1 MLSKKSIRHS
11 FVLQLVLASIILI
24 VIFSIILY
32 SYIKI
37 SIYKD
42 LTASLQREAAL
53 VAVEKSSDLN
63 KKNPYSFSPTLETRE
78 DLVKTLARLNTK
90 FKISFKLTKKHNIHY
105 LTIYYPYN
113 QKKSLFVSIT
123 RNISDTDKLLDEIFT
138 NVLTINFITLF
149 LILFYALF
157 LSRMLLLPIKSLT
170 MKLANMNESF
180 LQIIDPKTLP
190 KEFIPL
196 GKSINN
202 LVKRIKSFSQYQ
214 KELFIGAS
222 HELKT
227 PLAVMKTKN
236 EVTLLKPRDSQKY
249 TDALKQ
255 NIATIDEMNKM
266 ISNILEIGRQESA
279 QFEEP
284 VEIDLIKFLKEK
296 ANNFKILAYQ
306 KEKKFEINISPKE
319 YIIRTQ
325 PTLLIHIL
333 QNFVQNA
340 VKFTPAG
347 KTIYIVAKN
356 TKNGY
361 LIKIIDEGKGIDESK
376 DLFAPFKRFGNK
388 SGAGLGLFLAKSAA
402 NALNIK
408 ITLVNRQDKNGA
420 VASIFIPSSKK
431 ITKN

>member
-1 MLSKKSIRHS
+1 MLSQKSIRHS

-24 VIFSIILY
+24 VIFSAILY

-42 LTASLQREAAL
+42 LTKSLQDEAAL

-63 KKNPYSFSPTLETRE
+63 VSFESSLKIQDKMVKMVVRPNKKS
-78 DLVKTLARLNTK
+78 
-90 FKISFKLTKKHNIHY
+90 KISFEPSVKHNIHY
-105 LTIYYPYN
+105 LTIHYPYN
-113 QKKSLFVSIT
+113 KKKSLFIAIT
-123 RNISDTDKLLDEIFT
+123 KNISDTNKLLDEILT
-138 NVLTINFITLF
+138 NILTINFIALF

-180 LQIIDPKTLP
+180 LQTINPKTLP
-190 KEFIPL
+190 IEFIPL

-202 LVKRIKSFSQYQ
+202 LVKRIQSFSQYQ

-236 EVTLLKPRDSQKY
+236 EVTLLRPRENEKY
-249 TDALKQ
+249 IKTLKE
-255 NIATIDEMNKM
+255 NITTINEMNKM
-266 ISNILEIGRQESA
+266 ITNILEIGRQESA

-284 VEIDLIKFLKEK
+284 VEIDLIKFLKER
-296 ANNFKILAYQ
+296 ANNFKILAHQ
-306 KEKKFEINISPKE
+306 VEKKLEIDILPDK
-319 YIIRTQ
+319 YIIKTQ

-340 VKFTPAG
+340 IKFTPIG
-347 KTIYIVAKN
+347 KTIYIKAKKI
-356 TKNGY
+356 KNGY
-361 LIKIIDEGKGIDESK
+361 LIKIIDEGCGIDENT
-376 DLFAPFKRFGNK
+376 DLFAPFKRVGNK

-402 NALNIK
+402 NALNLK
-408 ITLVNRQDKNGA
+408 ITLTNRQDKNGA
-420 VASIFIPSSKK
+420 IATIFIPSSKK
-431 ITKN
+431 

>member
-1 MLSKKSIRHS
+1 MLSKKSIRQS

-24 VIFSIILY
+24 VIFSFILY

-42 LTASLQREAAL
+42 LTKSLKDKAAL

-63 KKNPYSFSPTLETRE
+63 KIEKFSFESSLKAQNEI
-78 DLVKTLARLNTK
+78 VKTIILK
-90 FKISFKLTKKHNIHY
+90 DVKSKISFKPSIKHNIHY

-113 QKKSLFVSIT
+113 EKKSLFISIT
-123 RNISDTDKLLDEIFT
+123 KNISDTNKLLNEIQT
-138 NVLTINFITLF
+138 NIITINFIMLF

-180 LQIIDPKTLP
+180 LQKIDPKTLP
-190 KEFIPL
+190 IEFIPL

-202 LVKRIKSFSQYQ
+202 LVQRIQTFTRYQ

-236 EVTLLKPRDSQKY
+236 EVTLLKPRDTQRYK
-249 TDALKQ
+249 DALKE
-255 NIATIDEMNKM
+255 NILTINEMNKM

-284 VEIDLIKFLKEK
+284 IEIDLIKFLEER

-306 KEKKFEINISPKE
+306 EEKKFHISISPQK
-319 YIIRTQ
+319 YILKTQ
-325 PTLLIHIL
+325 PTLLVHIL

-340 VKFTPAG
+340 IKFTPRG
-347 KTIYIVAKN
+347 KTISILAKEIEQ
-356 TKNGY
+356 GY
-361 LIKIIDEGKGIDESK
+361 QIEILDEGRGIDEGK

-388 SGAGLGLFLAKSAA
+388 SGAGLGLFLAKGAA
-402 NALNIK
+402 NALNIT
-408 ITLVNRQDKNGA
+408 ISIHNRKNASGA
-420 VASIFIPSSKK
+420 IATILIPRKK

>member
-1 MLSKKSIRHS
+1 LLSKKSIRQS

-24 VIFSIILY
+24 VIFSFILY

-42 LTASLQREAAL
+42 LTKSLKDKAAL
-53 VAVEKSSDLN
+53 IAVEKSSDLH
-63 KKNPYSFSPTLETRE
+63 KVEKFSFESSLKAQNEI
-78 DLVKTLARLNTK
+78 VKTVTLKDAK
-90 FKISFKLTKKHNIHY
+90 SEISFKPSIKHNIHY

-113 QKKSLFVSIT
+113 EKKSLFISIT
-123 RNISDTDKLLDEIFT
+123 KNISDTNKLLNEIQT
-138 NVLTINFITLF
+138 NIITINFIMLF

-180 LQIIDPKTLP
+180 LQKIDPKTLP
-190 KEFIPL
+190 IEFMPL

-202 LVKRIKSFSQYQ
+202 LVQRIQTFTRYQ

-236 EVTLLKPRDSQKY
+236 EVTLLKPRDTQRYK
-249 TDALKQ
+249 DALKE
-255 NIATIDEMNKM
+255 NILTINEMNKM

-284 VEIDLIKFLKEK
+284 VEIDLIKFLEERV
-296 ANNFKILAYQ
+296 NNFKILAYQ
-306 KEKKFEINISPKE
+306 EEKKFHIDISPQK
-319 YIIRTQ
+319 YMLRTQ
-325 PTLLIHIL
+325 PTLLVHIL

-340 VKFTPAG
+340 IKFTPRG
-347 KTIYIVAKN
+347 KTISILAKEREE
-356 TKNGY
+356 GY
-361 LIKIIDEGKGIDESK
+361 QIEVLDEGRGIDESK

-388 SGAGLGLFLAKSAA
+388 SGAGLGLFLAKGAA

-408 ITLVNRQDKNGA
+408 ISIHNRKNRSGA
-420 VASIFIPSSKK
+420 VATILIPSKK

>member
-24 VIFSIILY
+24 VIFSVILY

-42 LTASLQREAAL
+42 LTKSLQDEAAL
-53 VAVEKSSDLN
+53 VAVENSSDLN
-63 KKNPYSFSPTLETRE
+63 QVEKYSFASSLQAQNRII
-78 DLVKTLARLNTK
+78 KTVVRIDAK
-90 FKISFKLTKKHNIHY
+90 SKISFEPSIRHNIHY

-113 QKKSLFVSIT
+113 EKKSLFISIT
-123 RNISDTDKLLDEIFT
+123 KNISDTDKLLNEILK
-138 NVLTINFITLF
+138 NILTINFIMLF
-149 LILFYALF
+149 LVLFYALF
-157 LSRMLLLPIKSLT
+157 LSRMLLVPIKSLT

-180 LQIIDPKTLP
+180 LQTIDPKTLP
-190 KEFIPL
+190 SEFVPL
-196 GKSINN
+196 GKSINS
-202 LVKRIKSFSQYQ
+202 LVKRIQTFTQYQ

-236 EVTLLKPRDSQKY
+236 EVTLLKPRDPEKY
-249 TDALKQ
+249 KEALKN
-255 NIATIDEMNKM
+255 NIATINEMNKM

-284 VEIDLIKFLKEK
+284 IEIDLVKFLKER

-306 KEKKFEINISPKE
+306 EEKKFEVDISPQK
-319 YIIRTQ
+319 YILKTQ

-333 QNFVQNA
+333 QNFMQNA
-340 VKFTPAG
+340 IKFTPTG
-347 KTIYIVAKN
+347 KTISISSK
-356 TKNGY
+356 KIENGY
-361 LIKIIDEGKGIDESK
+361 LIEITDEGRGIDENQ

-388 SGAGLGLFLAKSAA
+388 SGAGLGLFLAKGAA
-402 NALNIK
+402 NALNIDISIK
-408 ITLVNRQDKNGA
+408 NRKNGNGA
-420 VASIFIPSSKK
+420 IASIFIPANKK
-431 ITKN
+431 